1 LVVTLDGRYL
11 FQDQDW
17 YQSSETSITIKGAT
31 INPNQVVTILQS
43 SAFSV
48 PDSIGF
54 RIFQDMRGLQRSY
67 KISPGFT
74 TQLAT
79 ALSATSDIITVADAS
94 VLTVPNLALAIFGQ
108 ITINGERIS
117 YRNINLATNTISGL
131 RRGIAG
137 TGAAAHPAGSAV
149 YVIGA
154 EVELPMQYQD
164 TLVYDNFLADGATS
178 TFVATD
184 VQIIDDSSAVE
195 AVEVYVGGL
204 LQTTGYSIT
213 SAAPVTVVFDTPPA
227 AGYQV
232 SIRVLQGLSWYQPG
246 FDSASDGTPLQETNT
261 DAARFIRN
269 DI

>member
-1 LVVTLDGRYL
+1 VTLDGRYL

-17 YQSSETSITIKGAT
+17 YQDGESAVIIKGST
-31 INPNQVVTILQS
+31 INPNQVVTIFQTTQ
-43 SAFSV
+43 FSV

-67 KISPGFT
+67 KISPSTT

-79 ALSATSDIITVADAS
+79 ALSATSDTITVADAS

-137 TGAAAHPAGSAV
+137 TGAAAHLAGSAV

-164 TLVYDNFLADGATS
+164 TLVYDNFLANGSTS

-213 SAAPVTVVFDTPPA
+213 SVAPVTVAFDTPPA

-246 FDSASDGTPLQETNT
+246 INSASDGTPLQESVT